1 MELRHPSPHMGG
13 VWLTLSPHHLGPSA
27 GILQC
32 KLSELHL
39 DQERMEQQAE
49 RRLLFFPGRGRPGYG
64 AYLVPQTQLL
74 VEWDEINGL
83 IVVVVNFMYQID
95 WAIGYPAIWL
105 NILGMSRR
113 VFLGEINFWIGLN
126 REVHP
131 PQCGG
136 PCPISWGLEKKAEE
150 GTVLS
155 ARLSWDIGPL
165 LL

>member
-1 MELRHPSPHMGG
+1 MELRPPSPHMGG
-13 VWLTLSPHHLGPSA
+13 GDWHCHPTTWVLQLASYNGNCLSCTWIKREWNNRQSTGYCSSQGEGAQDTGP
-27 GILQC
+27 ILF
-32 KLSELHL
+32 H
-39 DQERMEQQAE
+39 
-49 RRLLFFPGRGRPGYG
+49 
-64 AYLVPQTQLL
+64 TQLL

-83 IVVVVNFMYQID
+83 IVVVVNFMCQID
-95 WAIGYPAIWL
+95 WAMGYPAIWL

-136 PCPISWGLEKKAEE
+136 PCPVSWGLEKKAEE
-150 GTVLS
+150 GSVLS